1 MTWFLGASG
10 LLLALLLLWPFRIRA
25 KFTCSRDSVG
35 LDVTLR
41 RFHLYCQEYQT
52 QKTAEAERPRQEPA
66 ESAVVPDRA
75 ASPPQTETV
84 HDGSSLSKTTGSSPS
99 VPEFQSNSVKPV
111 TSKPVNAQVNAERA
125 TNIPESTANDLSN
138 ERRLLQVLLTPGQER
153 RLFRTGKR
161 AAKRFIGIFR
171 LSFPVLQVTGSF
183 GDPYW
188 NGIVLGLSNGHFIP
202 SWEKDEGWKAN
213 GILEIR
219 LTILRILRFVAMTL
233 AEGLWLAFSLW
244 RSYRKTATDP
254 DARALTKTRL
264 WILDK
269 LAPKAAKGL

>member
-1 MTWFLGASG
+1 MTWLLGAIG
-10 LLLALLLLWPFRIRA
+10 LLLAMLLLWPFRIRA
-25 KFTCSRDSVG
+25 KFLCSRDSVG

-41 RFHLYCQEYQT
+41 QFHLYSQEYRTQT
-52 QKTAEAERPRQEPA
+52 I
-66 ESAVVPDRA
+66 
-75 ASPPQTETV
+75 
-84 HDGSSLSKTTGSSPS
+84 
-99 VPEFQSNSVKPV
+99 
-111 TSKPVNAQVNAERA
+111 VNAERPQQERTVQNGTPDHSA
-125 TNIPESTANDLSN
+125 SSPKNESVDTGPSSSESTGKKSADPEYQSNSGKPASPNPTNLPSKSEQKISSSMDSENELSN

-161 AAKRFIGIFR
+161 AAQRFIGIFR

-183 GDPYW
+183 GNPYW
-188 NGIVLGLSNGHFIP
+188 NGIVLGLSNGHFTP

-213 GILEIR
+213 GTLEIR
-219 LTILRILRFVAMTL
+219 LTLLRILRFVLMTL

-244 RSYRKTATDP
+244 RSYRKTAIDP
-254 DARALTKTRL
+254 DARALTSTRL

>member
-41 RFHLYCQEYQT
+41 QFHLYTKEYQT
-52 QKTAEAERPRQEPA
+52 QKVAETVRSQQEPA
-66 ESAVVPDRA
+66 VHTPPPDNS
-75 ASPPQTETV
+75 ASPRLNENAPK
-84 HDGSSLSKTTGSSPS
+84 SASPS
-99 VPEFQSNSVKPV
+99 VEADSATVAVEPV
-111 TSKPVNAQVNAERA
+111 SPQLTNHQAKVEQMTSS
-125 TNIPESTANDLSN
+125 STASENELSN

-161 AAKRFIGIFR
+161 AAQRFIAIFR

-219 LTILRILRFVAMTL
+219 LTVLRVLRFVLMTL

-244 RSYRKTATDP
+244 RSYRKTAIDP
-254 DARALTKTRL
+254 DARALTSTRL

-269 LAPKAAKGL
+269 LAPKAAKGI